1 MLLVGKHKKTGLFE
15 KKLTLVVVGFHSGTQ
30 MGHTKTRKMG
40 LFLCPLGPISYWKT
54 KWGSLTHFLRP
65 IRTGFALMRKI
76 CCPQL
81 TQMWAEAG
89 LSPVLALPR
98 YWSKKSVV
106 LTIWF
111 VFRLRR
117 KTKETS
123 SERKFLMNKKNKQR
137 RVIRCVLHLQA
148 EIVVFGRFANGRT
161 DGQTLI

>member
-15 KKLTLVVVGFHSGTQ
+15 KNLTLVVVGFHSGTQ

-76 CCPQL
+76 CCLQL

-89 LSPVLALPR
+89 LSPALALPR
-98 YWSKKSVV
+98 YWSSKIKKAPKTSAQELSPAFKPVSVAQTV
-106 LTIWF
+106 W
-111 VFRLRR
+111 
-117 KTKETS
+117 KC
-123 SERKFLMNKKNKQR
+123 ERKKEKVSNWKWEEILSCNAFECRPVIINVWRLM
-137 RVIRCVLHLQA
+137 L
-148 EIVVFGRFANGRT
+148 
-161 DGQTLI
+161 